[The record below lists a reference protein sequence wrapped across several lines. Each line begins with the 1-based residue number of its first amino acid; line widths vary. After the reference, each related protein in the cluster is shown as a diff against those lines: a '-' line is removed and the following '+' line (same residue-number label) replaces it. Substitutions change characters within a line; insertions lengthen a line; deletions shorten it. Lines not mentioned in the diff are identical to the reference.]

1 MATQAPSSS
10 QSSPHVLGAMN
21 EELGRGQP
29 LSHSQTPTKGREL
42 WQAASVPNDDTT
54 AVWPLPL
61 PGRPR
66 EPTGA
71 TSQAPRDKCPRC
83 HQLQAL
89 MPTAPTVLSSGN
101 PHASLGK
108 RTEAWRPS
116 QLARLCS
123 CPHTDRNGWAWKLT
137 HTVTHTDTVTY
148 METHKETHAGNPGM
162 EAHAREQSHV
172 DTRPPPPEWL
182 LQL

>member
-10 QSSPHVLGAMN
+10 HSSPHVLGAMN
-21 EELGRGQP
+21 EEPGRGQP

-71 TSQAPRDKCPRC
+71 TSQAPRDKCPC
-83 HQLQAL
+83 WSSAPGSHAHCAHSPQLGE
-89 MPTAPTVLSSGN
+89 P
-101 PHASLGK
+101 
-108 RTEAWRPS
+108 
-116 QLARLCS
+116 ARLTGQAHRGLETQ
-123 CPHTDRNGWAWKLT
+123 PAGPALQLPTHGQKRMGMETDTHGDTHRHGHIHGNTQRNTCRKPRHGSTRKG
-137 HTVTHTDTVTY
+137 TVTRGHTAT
-148 METHKETHAGNPGM
+148 A
-162 EAHAREQSHV
+162 A
-172 DTRPPPPEWL
+172 
-182 LQL
+182 